1 MPYIQRH
8 AKQTL
13 MKMLSQ
19 FKVVLVT
26 GPRQVGKTTLL
37 QNELKNFE
45 YVTLDDMAELEQ
57 ARSDPAL
64 FFKNHSLPVV
74 IDEVQYAPELF
85 RYIKFLVD
93 KSDAKGQIC
102 LTGSQTYSLMQ
113 NVSESLAGRIGI
125 LELQGLS
132 LREKQKVNFFE
143 PFVPDSDYIQNRLEN
158 LVQYNDIWNDIFY
171 GSMPEM
177 TNKEIDWNF
186 FYRSYVKSYI
196 ERDVRNLMNI
206 KDESLFYKFMVA
218 LAARTGCLFNAAD
231 IANSTGVSLKT
242 IQNWISVLEAS
253 GIIFFLRPYENNI
266 LKRTVKTP
274 KIYFNDT
281 GLVCY
286 LVGWDNPKVAQNGAM
301 AGELFET
308 FVISE
313 IAKTYF
319 NSGADLRS
327 FFFYRDSNQK
337 EIDLLISKNG
347 SLFPVEIKKSA
358 QVSIS
363 MAKNFPAVK
372 LLNEIQTG
380 TILCQC
386 DKKMFLSE
394 TVQALPLEFV

>member
-26 GPRQVGKTTLL
+26 GPRQVGKSTLL

-143 PFVPDSDYIQNRLEN
+143 PFVPNSDYIQNRLEN
-158 LVQYNDIWNDIFY
+158 LVQYNGIWNDIFY

-242 IQNWISVLEAS
+242 IQSWISVLEAS

-327 FFFYRDSNQK
+327 LFFYRDSNQK

>member
-327 FFFYRDSNQK
+327 LFFYRDSNQK

>member
-1 MPYIQRH
+1 
-8 AKQTL
+8 
-13 MKMLSQ
+13 MLSQ

-26 GPRQVGKTTLL
+26 GPRQVGKSTLL
-37 QNELKNFE
+37 KNELKDFD
-45 YVTLDDMAELEQ
+45 YVTLDDMSELEL
-57 ARSDPAL
+57 ARTDPAT
-64 FFKNHSLPVV
+64 FFKNHSLPLV

-85 RYIKFLVD
+85 RYIKLIAD
-93 KSDAKGQIC
+93 KNDQKGQIC
-102 LTGSQTYSLMQ
+102 LTGSQTYTLMQ

-132 LREKQKVNFFE
+132 LREKYGVNFYSHFSIDE
-143 PFVPDSDYIQNRLEN
+143 DYVKSRKLCLKKYEN
-158 LVQYNDIWNDIFY
+158 IWDGIFT

-177 TNKEIDWNF
+177 FNDNVDWDL

-218 LAARTGCLFNAAD
+218 LAARTGGLFNAAD
-231 IANSTGVSLKT
+231 IANSVGVTLKT
-242 IQNWISVLEAS
+242 IQSWISVLESS
-253 GIIFFLRPYENNI
+253 GIIFFLHPYENNI
-266 LKRTVKTP
+266 LKRVVKTP

-301 AGELFET
+301 SGALFET

-319 NSGADLRS
+319 NCGKDLRS
-327 FFFYRDSNQK
+327 LFFYRDSNQK
-337 EIDLLISKNG
+337 EIDLLLRTGELIY
-347 SLFPVEIKKSA
+347 PVEIKKSA
-358 QVSIS
+358 QPSLS
-363 MAKNFPAVK
+363 MAKNFPAIRQLK
-372 LLNEIQTG
+372 SLQAG

-386 DKKMFLSE
+386 EKQMFL
-394 TVQALPLEFV
+394 TQGLQVIPLEYI

>member
-26 GPRQVGKTTLL
+26 GPRQVGKSTLL

-132 LREKQKVNFFE
+132 LREKQKANFFE

-177 TNKEIDWNF
+177 ANKEIDWNF

-206 KDESLFYKFMVA
+206 KDETLFYKFMVA

-327 FFFYRDSNQK
+327 LFFYRDSNQK

>member
-26 GPRQVGKTTLL
+26 GPRQVGKSTLL

-177 TNKEIDWNF
+177 ANKEIDWNF

-206 KDESLFYKFMVA
+206 KDETLFYKFMVA

-242 IQNWISVLEAS
+242 IQSWISVLEAS

-327 FFFYRDSNQK
+327 LFFYRDSNQK

>member
-26 GPRQVGKTTLL
+26 GPRQVGKSTLL

-177 TNKEIDWNF
+177 ANKEIDWNF

-242 IQNWISVLEAS
+242 IQSWISVLEAS

-327 FFFYRDSNQK
+327 LFFYRDSNQK

>member
-26 GPRQVGKTTLL
+26 GPRQVGKSTLL

-132 LREKQKVNFFE
+132 LREKQRVNFFE
-143 PFVPDSDYIQNRLEN
+143 PFVPNSDYIQNRLEN
-158 LVQYNDIWNDIFY
+158 LVQYNGIWNDIFY

-327 FFFYRDSNQK
+327 LFFYRDSNQK

>member
-26 GPRQVGKTTLL
+26 GPRQVGKSTLL

-132 LREKQKVNFFE
+132 LREKQRVNFFE
-143 PFVPDSDYIQNRLEN
+143 PFVPNSYYIQNRLEN
-158 LVQYNDIWNDIFY
+158 LVQ
-171 GSMPEM
+171 
-177 TNKEIDWNF
+177 
-186 FYRSYVKSYI
+186 
-196 ERDVRNLMNI
+196 
-206 KDESLFYKFMVA
+206 
-218 LAARTGCLFNAAD
+218 
-231 IANSTGVSLKT
+231 
-242 IQNWISVLEAS
+242 
-253 GIIFFLRPYENNI
+253 
-266 LKRTVKTP
+266 
-274 KIYFNDT
+274 
-281 GLVCY
+281 
-286 LVGWDNPKVAQNGAM
+286 
-301 AGELFET
+301 
-308 FVISE
+308 
-313 IAKTYF
+313 
-319 NSGADLRS
+319 
-327 FFFYRDSNQK
+327 
-337 EIDLLISKNG
+337 
-347 SLFPVEIKKSA
+347 
-358 QVSIS
+358 
-363 MAKNFPAVK
+363 
-372 LLNEIQTG
+372 
-380 TILCQC
+380 
-386 DKKMFLSE
+386 
-394 TVQALPLEFV
+394 

>member
-1 MPYIQRH
+1 M
-8 AKQTL
+8 
-13 MKMLSQ
+13 
-19 FKVVLVT
+19 
-26 GPRQVGKTTLL
+26 
-37 QNELKNFE
+37 
-45 YVTLDDMAELEQ
+45 
-57 ARSDPAL
+57 
-64 FFKNHSLPVV
+64 
-74 IDEVQYAPELF
+74 
-85 RYIKFLVD
+85 
-93 KSDAKGQIC
+93 
-102 LTGSQTYSLMQ
+102 
-113 NVSESLAGRIGI
+113 
-125 LELQGLS
+125 
-132 LREKQKVNFFE
+132 
-143 PFVPDSDYIQNRLEN
+143 
-158 LVQYNDIWNDIFY
+158 
-171 GSMPEM
+171 
-177 TNKEIDWNF
+177 
-186 FYRSYVKSYI
+186 
-196 ERDVRNLMNI
+196 
-206 KDESLFYKFMVA
+206 
-218 LAARTGCLFNAAD
+218 
-231 IANSTGVSLKT
+231 
-242 IQNWISVLEAS
+242 
-253 GIIFFLRPYENNI
+253 
-266 LKRTVKTP
+266 KRTVKTP

-327 FFFYRDSNQK
+327 LFFYRDSNQK